1 MPKEVKTKKAAKAA
15 IPKSLDTF
23 FGFTILPVLVAENTR
38 HYMYLKKHESR
49 NATELLPNNRSLFVL
64 NLPVDT
70 TDDHLRQLFGDSG
83 TIKRIFYHNGV
94 AADTVYDS
102 DCSDE
107 EEFGVVEAS
116 PEKKEKE
123 SKKSKKRK
131 NLERRKEEEEA
142 PIELRKV
149 LHTGSSAHIVFAHT
163 KMLEAAL
170 NTARDRVWTAGENV
184 NVQSLGFD
192 RYMLRFSVSRPDPAK
207 LQQKVD
213 SFMMKFKANEY
224 EQERLAL
231 ERMNQMDDDGF
242 VVVTR
247 NKKVKTSDGTTSV
260 STFKGESFD
269 VNKVK
274 KKELENFY
282 RFQLREKK
290 QNELVE
296 LRKKFE
302 EDKEKIA
309 VLKQSRKFKPF

>member
-1 MPKEVKTKKAAKAA
+1 MPKEVKTKKAVKATK
-15 IPKSLDTF
+15 PKALDTF
-23 FGFTILPVLVAENTR
+23 FGFTILPVLVAENCR
-38 HYMYLKKHESR
+38 HYMYMKKHESR
-49 NATELLPNNRSLFVL
+49 TATELLPKDRSLFVL

-70 TDDHLRQLFGDSG
+70 TDDHLRQIFSDAGI
-83 TIKRIFYHNGV
+83 IKRIIYHDGV
-94 AADTVYDS
+94 AADAAYDS

-107 EEFGVVEAS
+107 EEFGAEQAPV
-116 PEKKEKE
+116 EKKT

-131 NLERRKEEEEA
+131 NEEKEEA
-142 PIELRKV
+142 PMELRRV
-149 LHTGSSAHIVFAHT
+149 LHTGSSAHIVFAHS
-163 KMLEAAL
+163 KMLETAF
-170 NTARDRVWTAGENV
+170 NTARDRVWTAGEKA
-184 NVQSLGFD
+184 NVQSLGFE
-192 RYMLRFSVSRPDPAK
+192 RYMLRFAVSRPDPAM
-207 LQQKVD
+207 LQRKVD

-224 EQERLAL
+224 EKERLAL

-247 NKKVKTSDGTTSV
+247 NKKVKTSDGNTSV

-269 VNKVK
+269 ASKVK

-309 VLKQSRKFKPF
+309 LLKQSRKFKPF